1 MHPNDENNLS
11 DYLAALRR
19 RRGPAAA
26 VSIVAFLV
34 SMGLAF
40 ALPPVYRASA
50 TILIEQ
56 PEIPKELV
64 RSTITSYAEERI
76 KLIGQRVMNSANL
89 LAIIQKF
96 DLYPER
102 RGDEPIE
109 NVFARM
115 REDIVLETVLAD
127 VVDPRLGKPIKVAVA
142 FTLSYE
148 NRSPQLAQN
157 VANELVSLYLAENI
171 KLRTKSTSEASS
183 FLSEEAEKLATEI
196 GGLEA
201 QLAEFKERNVNQLP
215 ELTPLNFQLMER
227 VEQELIEVERQIRS
241 LTEQRIHLGSQLA
254 HLEPRKA
261 IYSRSGEPILNP
273 TERLKFLET
282 ALVSASARYSPEHPT
297 LAELRREIEAFKK
310 DTGAVSTT
318 SEIHSRLVV
327 LRSQLSSVRKR
338 YSQRHPDVQRLIR
351 EIGGLEDKLKGALAS
366 PSESAQSEIDN
377 PAYLEVLARLETAD
391 TEIAT
396 TRTKALELRGK
407 RASYETRLAQTPGV
421 ERQYRDLMR
430 DYEGAIAKYKE
441 VTAKQMEARLAQSL
455 EAEQKGERFTL
466 LEPPRLPEIPA
477 EPQRLA
483 ISLLGTLLSLGL
495 GLGTAALAEALDA
508 TVRGSEGIV
517 ALLGAPPLA
526 LIPKVESLHQI
537 HHRTIHRRLAI
548 AGLFTGLA
556 LAVMLFHWLV
566 TPVDVLWHSVVGKL
580 ELANGALL
588 FFRGT

>member
-1 MHPNDENNLS
+1 
-11 DYLAALRR
+11 
-19 RRGPAAA
+19 
-26 VSIVAFLV
+26 
-34 SMGLAF
+34 MGLAF

-76 KLIGQRVMNSANL
+76 NLIGQRVMNSANL
-89 LAIIQKF
+89 LAIIQKY

-109 NVFARM
+109 NVFAKM

-127 VVDPRLGKPIKVAVA
+127 VVDPRVGKPIKVAVA

-157 VANELVSLYLAENI
+157 VANDLVSLYLAENI

-215 ELTPLNFQLMER
+215 ELIPLNFQLMER

-254 HLEPRKA
+254 HLDPRKTM
-261 IYSRSGEPILNP
+261 YSRSGEPILNP

-282 ALVSASARYSPEHPT
+282 ALVSSSARYSPEHPT
-297 LAELRREIEAFKK
+297 LAELRKEIEAFKK

-327 LRSQLSSVRKR
+327 LRSQLSSVRER
-338 YSQRHPDVQRLIR
+338 YSERHPDVQRLIR

-366 PSESAQSEIDN
+366 PSGSAQSEIDN

-396 TRTKALELRGK
+396 TRAKALELRGK

-430 DYEGAIAKYKE
+430 DYEGTVAKYKE
-441 VTAKQMEARLAQSL
+441 VTAKQMEARLAESL
-455 EAEQKGERFTL
+455 EAELKGERFTL

-477 EPQRLA
+477 KPQRLA

-495 GLGTAALAEALDA
+495 GLGTVALAEALDA

-526 LIPKVESLHQI
+526 VIPKVESLRQI
-537 HHRTIHRRLAI
+537 HHRAIHRRLAI

-556 LAVMLFHWLV
+556 IAVMLFHRLLV
-566 TPVDVLWHSVVGKL
+566 PLDVFWYSVLGKL
-580 ELANGALL
+580 DLPNGALL

>member
-1 MHPNDENNLS
+1 MHARDENTLS
-11 DYLAALRR
+11 DYLAVVRR
-19 RRGPAAA
+19 RKVPAAT
-26 VSIVAFLV
+26 V
-34 SMGLAF
+34 SMVTFIMSMAFAF

-56 PEIPKELV
+56 PEIPEELV

-89 LAIIQKF
+89 LAIIEKYN
-96 DLYPER
+96 LYAER
-102 RGDEPIE
+102 RADEPIK

-115 REDIVLETVLAD
+115 REDIALETILAD
-127 VVDPRLGKPIKVAVA
+127 VIDPRVGKPIKVAVA

-171 KLRTKSTSEASS
+171 KLRTKSTSEASN
-183 FLSEEAEKLATEI
+183 FLSDEAEKLAGEI
-196 GGLEA
+196 GRLEA
-201 QLAEFKERNVNQLP
+201 QLAEFKERNVSQLP
-215 ELTPLNFQLMER
+215 ELTQLNLQLMER

-254 HLEPRKA
+254 HLEPRKV

-297 LAELRREIEAFKK
+297 LAELRKEIQAFKK

-327 LRSQLSSVRKR
+327 LRSQLSSVRER
-338 YSQRHPDVQRLIR
+338 YSEGHPDVKRLIR
-351 EIGGLEDKLKGALAS
+351 EIGELEDKLARSLAP
-366 PSESAQSEIDN
+366 PSTTAQSEIDN
-377 PAYLEVLARLETAD
+377 PAYLEVFARLETAD

-396 TRTKALELRGK
+396 TRVKALELRGK
-407 RASYETRLAQTPGV
+407 RASYESRLAQTPGV
-421 ERQYRDLMR
+421 ERQYRELMR
-430 DYEGAIAKYKE
+430 NYESAVAKYKE

-466 LEPPRLPEIPA
+466 LEPPLLPEIPA
-477 EPQRLA
+477 KPHRLA
-483 ISLLGTLLSLGL
+483 IALLGALLSFGL
-495 GLGTAALAEALDA
+495 GLGTAALAEAFDA
-508 TVRGSEGIV
+508 TVRGSEGVV
-517 ALLGAPPLA
+517 ALLDAPPLA
-526 LIPKVESLHQI
+526 VIPRVESLHQI
-537 HHRTIHRRLAI
+537 RRGAIHRRLALTSFF
-548 AGLFTGLA
+548 AGLS

-566 TPVDVLWHSVVGKL
+566 TPLNLLWLTVLGKL
-580 ELANGALL
+580 ELLSGALL
-588 FFRGT
+588 VFRGA